1 MCGIAGLIG
10 ETLSDSAAES
20 IHPMLQAL
28 ERRGPDDEGIARWPG
43 ALLAQRRLA
52 VLDVSS
58 AGHQPMLSDDG
69 AIGLVFNGCI
79 YNFKEIRQRL
89 AAEGMTFRSNC
100 DTEVILRGYQ
110 CWGME
115 KLVPQMRGMFAIAVW
130 DNPNQKLTLVR
141 DRLGVKPLCYEVRD
155 GRLAFASTVGSLKA
169 AGLGGELSS
178 QALLEY
184 LEFGFITDDA
194 AIHEGIRKL
203 PPATILIWE
212 RGQISEHVYWQCNY
226 EPASHCTFEEAVERT
241 EEHLLD
247 AVRLRLV
254 TDVPIA
260 ALLSGGI
267 DSTLVCWALSKLGAN
282 MRTFTVGLPGEKEDE
297 SAQASETAKI
307 LHLPQQH
314 VTLDPHAAF
323 TIESLTAA
331 FSEPFSSYSAM
342 AMEAVSAAIKPEATV
357 VLTGDGGD
365 EAFLGYPVHKN
376 ALLAQRI
383 ARRLPTA
390 AAGGVKELLNALP
403 NTGRLKRAKSL
414 LSYATGGLAATVRN
428 HDGLPYYQKHRL
440 FGPKLRDRTIAQREL
455 PLSLDSARDLLP
467 QLLEFNARTELTGE
481 FLTKVDGATMY
492 HAIEARSPFLDHRLW
507 EYAAS
512 LRFGVRLHRYEL
524 KSILRQIVRN
534 RVGERV
540 AQRPKQGFNIP
551 VSSWL
556 VKQWRPRLCALATG
570 SRLAAEGIIDQPAL
584 ARLVQH
590 ALEQGKANIHLWRLT
605 VLEAWLNR

>member
-1 MCGIAGLIG
+1 
-10 ETLSDSAAES
+10 
-20 IHPMLQAL
+20 
-28 ERRGPDDEGIARWPG
+28 RRGPDDEGVARWPS
-43 ALLAQRRLA
+43 AVLAQRRLA

-69 AIGLVFNGCI
+69 TVGLVFNGCI

-115 KLVPQMRGMFAIAVW
+115 KLLPQMRGMFAIAVW
-130 DNPNQKLTLVR
+130 DNLQEKLTLVR
-141 DRLGVKPLCYEVRD
+141 DRLGVKPLCYEMRD
-155 GRLAFASTVGSLKA
+155 GQLAFASTVGSLRA
-169 AGLGGELSS
+169 AGLGGELSP
-178 QALLEY
+178 QAILEY

-194 AIHEGIRKL
+194 AIYEGIHKL
-203 PPATILIWE
+203 PPATMLVWE
-212 RGQISEHVYWQCNY
+212 RGKATEQVYWRCNY
-226 EPASHCTFEEAVERT
+226 EPDRSSTFAEAVEQT

-282 MRTFTVGLPGEKEDE
+282 IRTFTVGLPGEKEDE
-297 SAQASETAKI
+297 SAAASETAKI
-307 LHLPQQH
+307 LNLPQQH
-314 VTLDPHAAF
+314 VTLDPKAAF

-383 ARRLPTA
+383 ARRLPAA
-390 AAGGVKELLNALP
+390 AAGGVQELVNVLP
-403 NTGRLKRAKSL
+403 NAGRLKRAKSL
-414 LSYATGGLAATVRN
+414 LTYATGGLGATVKN
-428 HDGLPYYQKHRL
+428 HDGLPYYQKHGL
-440 FGPKLRDRTIAQREL
+440 FGPKLLDRTIAQREL
-455 PLSLDSARDLLP
+455 PLSLDSARNLLP
-467 QLLEFNARTELTGE
+467 QLLAFNSKTELTGE

-507 EYAAS
+507 EFAAS

-534 RVGERV
+534 RVGEGV

-556 VKQWRPRLCALATG
+556 VKEWRHRLCALATA
-570 SRLAAEGIIDQPAL
+570 SRLEREGIVEQPAL
-584 ARLVQH
+584 RRVVQN
-590 ALEQGKANIHLWRLT
+590 AIEQDRANIHLWRLT
-605 VLEAWLNR
+605 VLEAWLARAV